1 MCDGALLPPLVLP
14 VLLLLVWGPDPG
26 TAVGDAAAEVE
37 VVLPWRVR
45 PDDVH
50 LPPLPAAPGPRRRR
64 RPRTPPAA
72 PRARPGERALL
83 LHLPAF
89 GRDLYLQLRR
99 DLRFLSRGFEVE
111 EAGAAGRRGRPA
123 ELCFYSGRV
132 LGHPG
137 SLVSLSA
144 CGAAGGLVGLIQ
156 LGQEQVL
163 IQPLN
168 NSQGPFSGREHL
180 IRRKWSLTPS
190 PSAEAQRPGQLC
202 KVLPEK
208 KKPRRGR
215 PSRDWRERR
224 NAIRLTSEHTVETL
238 VVADADMVQY
248 HGAEAAQRF
257 ILTVMNMAKLSI
269 GHHGERSLESFCHW
283 QNEEYGGAR
292 YLGNNQVP
300 GGKDDP
306 PLVDAAVFVTRTDF
320 CVHKDEPC
328 DTVGI
333 AYLGGV
339 CSAKRK
345 CVLAEDNG
353 LNLAFTIAHELGHNL
368 GMNHDDD
375 HSSCAGRSHIM
386 SGEWVKGRNPSDLS
400 WSSCSRDDLENF
412 LKSKVSTCL
421 LVTDPRSQH
430 TVRLPHKLPGMHYS
444 ANEQCQILFGTNA
457 TFCRNMEHL
466 MCAGLWCLVEGDTSC
481 KTKLDPPL
489 DGTECGADKW
499 CRAGECVSKTPIPE
513 HVDGDWS
520 PWGAWSMCSRTCGT
534 GARFRQR
541 KCDNPPPGPGGT
553 HCLGASVEH
562 AVCENLPCPKGLP
575 SFRDQQCQAHD
586 RLSPKKKGLLTAVVV
601 DDKPCELYCLPLG
614 KESPL
619 LVADRVLDGTPCG
632 PYETDLCVH
641 GKCQK
646 IGCDGIIGSA
656 AKEDRCGVC
665 SGDGKTCHLVKGDF
679 SHARG
684 TGYIEAAVIPAGARR
699 IRVVEDKPAHSFL
712 ALKDS
717 GKGSINSDW
726 KIELP
731 GEFQIAGTTVRYV
744 RRGLWEKISAKG
756 PTKLPLHLM
765 VLLFHDQDYG
775 IHYEYTVP
783 VNHTAENQSEPEK
796 PQDSLFIWTHS
807 GWEGCSVQCGGG
819 ERRTIVS
826 CTRIVNKTTTL
837 VNDSDCPQASRPEP
851 QVRRCNLHPCQ
862 SRWVAGPWSPCSA
875 TCEKGFQHREV
886 TCVYQLQ
893 NGTHVATRPLYCP
906 GPRPAAVQS
915 CEGQDCLSIWEAS
928 EWSQCSASCGKGVRK
943 RTVACTNSQGK
954 CDASTRPRAEEACED
969 YSGCYE
975 WKTGDWSTCSSTC
988 GKGLQSRVVQC
999 MHKVT
1004 GRHGSECPALS
1015 KPAPYRQ
1022 CYQQV
1027 CNDRINA
1034 NTITSPRL
1042 AALTYKCTRDQWT
1055 VYCRVIREKNL
1066 CQDMRWYQRCCQTC
1080 RDFYANKMR
1089 QPPPSS

>member
-1 MCDGALLPPLVLP
+1 
-14 VLLLLVWGPDPG
+14 
-26 TAVGDAAAEVE
+26 
-37 VVLPWRVR
+37 
-45 PDDVH
+45 
-50 LPPLPAAPGPRRRR
+50 
-64 RPRTPPAA
+64 
-72 PRARPGERALL
+72 
-83 LHLPAF
+83 
-89 GRDLYLQLRR
+89 
-99 DLRFLSRGFEVE
+99 
-111 EAGAAGRRGRPA
+111 
-123 ELCFYSGRV
+123 
-132 LGHPG
+132 
-137 SLVSLSA
+137 
-144 CGAAGGLVGLIQ
+144 
-156 LGQEQVL
+156 
-163 IQPLN
+163 
-168 NSQGPFSGREHL
+168 
-180 IRRKWSLTPS
+180 
-190 PSAEAQRPGQLC
+190 
-202 KVLPEK
+202 
-208 KKPRRGR
+208 
-215 PSRDWRERR
+215 
-224 NAIRLTSEHTVETL
+224 
-238 VVADADMVQY
+238 MVQY

-257 ILTVMNMAKLSI
+257 ILTVMNMVYNMFQHQSLGIKINIQVTKLVLLQQRPAKLYI

-320 CVHKDEPC
+320 CVQKDEPC

-375 HSSCAGRSHIM
+375 HSSCTGKPHIM

-400 WSSCSRDDLENF
+400 WSSCSRDDLEHF
-412 LKSKVSTCL
+412 LKSQVSTCL
-421 LVTDPRSQH
+421 LVTDARSQH
-430 TVRLPHKLPGMHYS
+430 RVRLPHKLPGMHYS
-444 ANEQCQILFGTNA
+444 ADEQCQILFGTNA
-457 TFCRNMEHL
+457 TFCRNKEHL

-499 CRAGECVSKTPIPE
+499 CRAGDCVSKTPIPE

-520 PWGAWSMCSRTCGT
+520 LWGVWSMCSRTCGT

-541 KCDNPPPGPGGT
+541 KCDNPPPGPGGA
-553 HCLGASVEH
+553 HCPGASVEH

-586 RLSPKKKGLLTAVVV
+586 RLSSKKKGLLTAVVV
-601 DDKPCELYCLPLG
+601 DDKPCELYCSPLG

-665 SGDGKTCHLVKGDF
+665 SGDGKTCHVVKGDF

-684 TGYIEAAVIPAGARR
+684 TTGYIEAAVIPAGARR

-765 VLLFHDQDYG
+765 VLLFHEQDSG
-775 IHYEYTVP
+775 IHYEYTIP
-783 VNHTAENQSEPEK
+783 VNYTAENQSEPEK
-796 PQDSLFIWTHS
+796 SQDSLFIWTHS

-862 SRWVAGPWSPCSA
+862 SRP
-875 TCEKGFQHREV
+875 H
-886 TCVYQLQ
+886 
-893 NGTHVATRPLYCP
+893 ATRFLQDLALLSISPTPPTLALDRVKKGVANGKGRPVSRGPSGTMQTHLSSWWPQLAP
-906 GPRPAAVQS
+906 GSARLRVNAYICSPQSAKSYPEKTHLDVTLTSPSSPAPSTLSGSFRRCVLNPSFTCSSFTTAFIETDLFEVGSTSKIIMYLSYVYKRQ
-915 CEGQDCLSIWEAS
+915 GQDCLSIWEAS
-928 EWSQCSASCGKGVRK
+928 EWSQCSANCGKGSRK
-943 RTVACTNSQGK
+943 RTVTCTNSQGK
-954 CDASTRPRAEEACED
+954 CDASMRPRAEEACED

-975 WKTGDWSTCSSTC
+975 WRTGDWSTCSSTC

-1022 CYQQV
+1022 CYQEV

-1089 QPPPSS
+1089 QPLPSS

>member
-1 MCDGALLPPLVLP
+1 MCDGTLLPPLVLS
-14 VLLLLVWGPDPG
+14 LLLLVWGLDPG
-26 TAVGDAAAEVE
+26 TAVGDAAADVE
-37 VVLPWRVR
+37 VVLPRRLR

-50 LPPLPAAPGPRRRR
+50 LQLLPGAAGLRRWR
-64 RPRTPPAA
+64 RPRASPGG
-72 PRARPGERALL
+72 PRAGQGERALL

-99 DLRFLSRGFEVE
+99 DLRFLSPGFEVE
-111 EAGAAGRRGRPA
+111 EAGVSGRSGHPA

-156 LGQEQVL
+156 LEQEQVF

-168 NSQGPFSGREHL
+168 NSGGPFSGREHL
-180 IRRKWSLTPS
+180 IRRKWSSTPTS
-190 PSAEAQRPGQLC
+190 STEVEGPKQRC
-202 KVLPEK
+202 KVVTEK
-208 KKPRRGR
+208 KKPRKGKL
-215 PSRDWRERR
+215 SQDWRERR
-224 NAIRLTSEHTVETL
+224 NAIRLTNEHTVETL

-257 ILTVMNMAKLSI
+257 ILTVMNMVYNMFQHHSLGIKINIQVTKLVLLRQRPAKLSI

-300 GGKDDP
+300 GGKDDTP
-306 PLVDAAVFVTRTDF
+306 PVDAAVFVTRTDF

-333 AYLGGV
+333 AYLGGM
-339 CSAKRK
+339 CSAERK

-421 LVTDPRSQH
+421 LITDPRSQH
-430 TVRLPHKLPGMHYS
+430 ALRLPHKLPGMHYS

-457 TFCRNMEHL
+457 TFCKNME
-466 MCAGLWCLVEGDTSC
+466 
-481 KTKLDPPL
+481 
-489 DGTECGADKW
+489 
-499 CRAGECVSKTPIPE
+499 
-513 HVDGDWS
+513 
-520 PWGAWSMCSRTCGT
+520 
-534 GARFRQR
+534 
-541 KCDNPPPGPGGT
+541 
-553 HCLGASVEH
+553 
-562 AVCENLPCPKGLP
+562 
-575 SFRDQQCQAHD
+575 
-586 RLSPKKKGLLTAVVV
+586 
-601 DDKPCELYCLPLG
+601 
-614 KESPL
+614 
-619 LVADRVLDGTPCG
+619 
-632 PYETDLCVH
+632 
-641 GKCQK
+641 
-646 IGCDGIIGSA
+646 
-656 AKEDRCGVC
+656 
-665 SGDGKTCHLVKGDF
+665 
-679 SHARG
+679 
-684 TGYIEAAVIPAGARR
+684 
-699 IRVVEDKPAHSFL
+699 
-712 ALKDS
+712 
-717 GKGSINSDW
+717 
-726 KIELP
+726 
-731 GEFQIAGTTVRYV
+731 
-744 RRGLWEKISAKG
+744 
-756 PTKLPLHLM
+756 
-765 VLLFHDQDYG
+765 VLLFHDQNYG
-775 IHYEYTVP
+775 IHYEYTIP
-783 VNHTAENQSEPEK
+783 VNQSTENQSEPTK
-796 PQDSLFIWTHS
+796 PQDALFLWTHS

-851 QVRRCNLHPCQ
+851 QVRRCNSHTCQ
-862 SRWVAGPWSPCSA
+862 SRWVAGQWSPCSA
-875 TCEKGFQHREV
+875 TCEKGIQHREV

-893 NGTHVATRPLYCP
+893 NGTHVTTRPIYCSE
-906 GPRPAAVQS
+906 PRPTPVQS

-928 EWSQCSASCGKGVRK
+928 EWSECSANCGKGIQK
-943 RTVACTNSQGK
+943 RTVTCTNSQGK
-954 CDASTRPRAEEACED
+954 CDASTRPKAEEACED

-975 WKTGDWSTCSSTC
+975 WKTGDWSKCSSTC

-1004 GRHGSECPALS
+1004 GRHGSECPTLS
-1015 KPAPYRQ
+1015 KPAAYRQ
-1022 CYQQV
+1022 CHQEV
-1027 CNDRINA
+1027 CNEKINV

-1055 VYCRVIREKNL
+1055 VYCRVIREKDL

-1080 RDFYANKMR
+1080 RDFYENKMR
-1089 QPPPSS
+1089 QPPSPPSS

>member
-257 ILTVMNMAKLSI
+257 ILTVMNMVYNMFQHQSLGIKINIQVTKLVLLRQRPAKLSI

-862 SRWVAGPWSPCSA
+862 SRVLPAVVKGCGNGLWRAPTHKGNATHPRGREPRRPARTTRAATSGKPGTGLRARRPAGRACSPGWCSA
-875 TCEKGFQHREV
+875 C
-886 TCVYQLQ
+886 
-893 NGTHVATRPLYCP
+893 TR
-906 GPRPAAVQS
+906 
-915 CEGQDCLSIWEAS
+915 
-928 EWSQCSASCGKGVRK
+928 
-943 RTVACTNSQGK
+943 SQGATA
-954 CDASTRPRAEEACED
+954 ASAPPSRSLPPTDSATSRSAT
-969 YSGCYE
+969 
-975 WKTGDWSTCSSTC
+975 TGSTPTPSPP
-988 GKGLQSRVVQC
+988 
-999 MHKVT
+999 
-1004 GRHGSECPALS
+1004 PAL
-1015 KPAPYRQ
+1015 
-1022 CYQQV
+1022 
-1027 CNDRINA
+1027 
-1034 NTITSPRL
+1034 L
-1042 AALTYKCTRDQWT
+1042 L
-1055 VYCRVIREKNL
+1055 
-1066 CQDMRWYQRCCQTC
+1066 
-1080 RDFYANKMR
+1080 
-1089 QPPPSS
+1089 

>member
-14 VLLLLVWGPDPG
+14 LLLLLVWGLDPG
-26 TAVGDAAAEVE
+26 TAVGDAAADVE
-37 VVLPWRVR
+37 VVLPRRVL
-45 PDDVH
+45 PEDVH
-50 LPPLPAAPGPRRRR
+50 LPPLPGAPGPRRRR
-64 RPRTPPAA
+64 RPRAPPAV

-99 DLRFLSRGFEVE
+99 DLRFLSGGFEVE
-111 EAGAAGRRGRPA
+111 EAGAAGRRGRPT
-123 ELCFYSGRV
+123 ELCFYSGSV
-132 LGHPG
+132 LGYPG

-168 NSQGPFSGREHL
+168 NSQGQEHL
-180 IRRKWSLTPS
+180 IRRRWSLTPS
-190 PSAEAQRPGQLC
+190 PSAETQISGQLC
-202 KVLPEK
+202 KVLTE
-208 KKPRRGR
+208 KPRR
-215 PSRDWRERR
+215 
-224 NAIRLTSEHTVETL
+224 VETL

-257 ILTVMNMAKLSI
+257 ILTVMNMVYNMFQHQSLGIKVNIQVTKLVLLRQRPAKLSI

-300 GGKDDP
+300 GGKDDTP
-306 PLVDAAVFVTRTDF
+306 PVDAAVFDVF
-320 CVHKDEPC
+320 CVSAA
-328 DTVGI
+328 GI

-430 TVRLPHKLPGMHYS
+430 AVRLPHKLPGMHYS

-457 TFCRNMEHL
+457 TFFYFCVNYKN
-466 MCAGLWCLVEGDTSC
+466 WFLVSKQVC
-481 KTKLDPPL
+481 CPPVFQ
-489 DGTECGADKW
+489 W
-499 CRAGECVSKTPIPE
+499 CRAGECVNKTPIPE

-520 PWGAWSMCSRTCGT
+520 LWGTWSMCSRTCGT

-575 SFRDQQCQAHD
+575 SFRDQQCQMHD
-586 RLSPKKKGLLTAVVV
+586 RLSSKKKGLLTAVVV
-601 DDKPCELYCLPLG
+601 DDKPCELYCSPLG

-641 GKCQK
+641 GRCQK

-665 SGDGKTCHLVKGDF
+665 SGDGKTCRVVKGDF
-679 SHARG
+679 SHSRG
-684 TGYIEAAVIPAGARR
+684 TGYIEAAIIPAGARR

-717 GKGSINSDW
+717 SKRSINSDW

-756 PTKLPLHLM
+756 PTKMPLHLM
-765 VLLFHDQDYG
+765 VLLFHDQNYG
-775 IHYEYTVP
+775 IHYEYTIP
-783 VNHTAENQSEPEK
+783 VNYTAENQSEPEK

-807 GWEGCSVQCGGG
+807 SWEGCSVQCGGG
-819 ERRTIVS
+819 EHHITCIS
-826 CTRIVNKTTTL
+826 M
-837 VNDSDCPQASRPEP
+837 E
-851 QVRRCNLHPCQ
+851 CNHVPLQ
-862 SRWVAGPWSPCSA
+862 ISLWVAGPWSPCSA
-875 TCEKGFQHREV
+875 TCEKGIQHREV
-886 TCVYQLQ
+886 TCMYQLQ

-906 GPRPAAVQS
+906 VPRPSAVQS

-928 EWSQCSASCGKGVRK
+928 EWSQCSASCGKGTKK
-943 RTVACTNSQGK
+943 RTVTCTNSQGK
-954 CDASTRPRAEEACED
+954 CDASTRPRAEEPCED

-975 WKTGDWSTCSSTC
+975 WKTGGWSKCSSTC

-1004 GRHGSECPALS
+1004 GRHGNECPTLS
-1015 KPAPYRQ
+1015 KPAAYKQ
-1022 CYQQV
+1022 CHQEV
-1027 CNDRINA
+1027 CNDKINV

-1089 QPPPSS
+1089 QPLPPPSS